1 MEKKKLEI
9 EFQQRIEE
17 MNKQSVEL
25 KEQLKKNYES

>member
-9 EFQQRIEE
+9 EFQSRIEE

-25 KEQLKKNYES
+25 REQLKKNYES